1 MIVRAVRRR
10 RGFTLIELLVVI
22 AIIAVLVGLLLPAVQ
37 KVRETANR
45 SQCQNNLKQIGLA
58 LHNYHDS
65 YLCFPAAKITKPTIH
80 SWIPFIFPYIEQDNV
95 FKRYRLDVNWDDAA
109 TNDANP
115 GGVNQTFIKVL
126 ICPSASTGRVG
137 SRKRAIT
144 DYNAINQ
151 ITRPNPFVT
160 SMPPSDPTWIG
171 VLGLNVNRRL
181 TDITDGTSTTIM
193 VAESAGRDESWQ
205 MGQLI
210 SLSGT
215 TGAWANPGTTIVV
228 SGFNPAT
235 ATTPGPCAVNCT
247 NQNEVYAFHSG
258 VANVLFADG
267 SVRTVKANLD
277 INIFIPLMTRRIG
290 EIIQD
295 GSY

>member
-1 MIVRAVRRR
+1 MVSRAARSRP
-10 RGFTLIELLVVI
+10 GFTLIELLVVI
-22 AIIAVLVGLLLPAVQ
+22 AIIAVLIGLLLPAVQ

-45 SQCQNNLKQIGLA
+45 TQCQNNLKQVGLA

-65 YLCFPAAKITKPTIH
+65 YFCFPAAKITKPTTH
-80 SWIPFIFPYIEQDNV
+80 SWIPFIFPYMELDNV
-95 FKRYRLDVNWDDAA
+95 FKRYRTDVNWDDAA

-115 GGVNQTFIKVL
+115 GGVNQTFVKLL
-126 ICPSASTGRVG
+126 ICPSANSGRTG

-144 DYNAINQ
+144 DYNAVNQ
-151 ITRPNPFVT
+151 ITRPNPYVT
-160 SMPPSDPTWIG
+160 NMPPGDPTWIG

-181 TDITDGTSTTIM
+181 TDITDGTSMTIM
-193 VAESAGRDESWQ
+193 VAESAGRDDKWQ
-205 MGQLI
+205 MGQLV
-210 SLSGT
+210 STSGT

-228 SGFNPAT
+228 SGFDT
-235 ATTPGPCAVNCT
+235 ATLTIPGRCAVNCT
-247 NQNEVYAFHSG
+247 NQNEVYAFHPV

-277 INIFIPLMTRRIG
+277 INIFIPLMTRRMG
-290 EIIQD
+290 EIIQE